1 MDTITESILNELH
14 SLKDGWSGPE
24 SIAPSVGICEDVKKL
39 LRILKPKSSKNFD
52 LWGDDS
58 GAITFFWHISSDVL
72 LSIDIY
78 GDGKARC
85 TYTSSKRG
93 KSEYGDFDLSNHKL
107 VSNFVSSKVKNI

>member
-58 GAITFFWHISSDVL
+58 GAITFFGILVVMYCCQLTFMVMAKHVVL
-72 LSIDIY
+72 ILP
-78 GDGKARC
+78 
-85 TYTSSKRG
+85 
-93 KSEYGDFDLSNHKL
+93 
-107 VSNFVSSKVKNI
+107 VKEESLNMEILIFLITN